1 MHHQSVRISLA
12 VLTQNEDKSPL
23 GHNKDLG
30 AFVPWALVSEE
41 QESEKSFVEALP
53 FSLHSVWLQSLHQ
66 AGWDSTLLPPFD
78 CLFLAFHH

>member
-53 FSLHSVWLQSLHQ
+53 SAFTLCGFGAYIRQGGILLCYLHLIV
-66 AGWDSTLLPPFD
+66 F
-78 CLFLAFHH
+78 F